1 MKTETFD
8 TKNTSTL
15 KYCVCSRQKISED
28 NLGNS
33 TIMENSRPEAPK
45 RRRDEDKIT
54 KQTLFMKPPTQRTAT
69 EEASWNGH

>member
-45 RRRDEDKIT
+45 K
-54 KQTLFMKPPTQRTAT
+54 
-69 EEASWNGH
+69 EER